1 MFLIAGD
8 FFPCSRVGMCFL
20 CQNMECRNK
29 FMAVLYFKELEI
41 YPSFFDIFKGGTVIL
56 FSDTIRI
63 PKLAFGTEMPTI
75 RALFFM

>member
-1 MFLIAGD
+1 
-8 FFPCSRVGMCFL
+8 
-20 CQNMECRNK
+20 
-29 FMAVLYFKELEI
+29 MAVLYFKELEI